1 MNIKATVVATIDGD
15 QLHRA
20 MKIAEV
26 RDAEWRIRFDM
37 VLGNAHIEFETAEE
51 VFRFLKAM
59 APSNGPEESRQS
71 LAHRQEPSGASERID
86 EIAGPASSG
95 SPEGKSGDS
104 K

>member
-1 MNIKATVVATIDGD
+1 MTIKATVVATIDGD

-37 VLGNAHIEFETAEE
+37 VLGNAHIEFETADD
-51 VFRFLKAM
+51 VFGFLKAM
-59 APSNGPEESRQS
+59 APINGPEEDRQS

-86 EIAGPASSG
+86 EIAGPVSSG
-95 SPEGKSGDS
+95 SPEGKKDD
-104 K
+104 